1 MLRFGTDGVRGVA
14 NRDLTP
20 ELVLALGRAIVR
32 AFGPDQPL
40 LIGRDTRR
48 SGPMLEAALAAG
60 ICSEGARVESCGVLP
75 TPGVAHLS
83 RALDV
88 PAAMISASHNPFP
101 DNGIKLFAAG
111 GRKLGPELE
120 ARIETE
126 LVTVLGRAVPAD
138 EPMGASVGAVTPVP
152 DAVDRYVEHL
162 VAAIDGRSFN
172 GRRVVLDC
180 ANGAAAESAPRAF
193 ERLGA
198 DVAAVGVQP
207 DGTNINEGCGS
218 THPEALR
225 EAVAE
230 HGAELGFAFDGD
242 ADRCLAIDEAGALVD
257 GDHVLAIMA
266 LDLQRAGR
274 LPGDAVAT
282 TVMANLGLRQLL
294 AEYAITAI
302 ETPIGDRHVLEA
314 MEERGLALGGEQSGH
329 VIFADHAT
337 TGDGTLTA
345 ILLLDAACRAGTRL
359 HDLASVL
366 GKLPQVLRNV
376 PMESPDALEGQAE
389 FWDAVRDAEAELGAD
404 GRILVRP
411 SGTEPVV
418 RIMVEAATEAQAAA
432 LAERLADASLRLGAD
447 R

>member
-20 ELVLALGRAIVR
+20 ELVLALGRATAR
-32 AFGPDQPL
+32 AFGSDRPL
-40 LIGRDTRR
+40 LIARDTRR

-60 ICSEGARVESCGVLP
+60 VCAEGAGVRSCGVLP

-83 RALDV
+83 NLLEV

-111 GRKLGPELE
+111 GRKLSSDVE
-120 ARIETE
+120 ARIESE

-138 EPMGASVGAVTPVP
+138 DPTGEAVGPLTQVAT
-152 DAVDRYVEHL
+152 AVDRYVDHL
-162 VAAIDGRSFN
+162 VDAIGGRSFG

-180 ANGAAAESAPRAF
+180 ANGAAAESAPKAF

-198 DVAAVGVQP
+198 DVVAVGVEP

-218 THPEALR
+218 THPAALQA
-225 EAVAE
+225 AVE
-230 HGAELGFAFDGD
+230 QYGADIGFAFDGD
-242 ADRCLAIDEAGALVD
+242 ADRCLAVDETGAIVD
-257 GDHVLAIMA
+257 GDHVLAVMA
-266 LDLQRAGR
+266 LDRRRAGR
-274 LPGDAVAT
+274 LPGDAVVT

-294 AEYAITAI
+294 AEHGITAI
-302 ETPIGDRHVLEA
+302 ETPVGDRHVLEA
-314 MEERGLALGGEQSGH
+314 MEEWGLALGGEQSGH

-345 ILLLDAACRAGTRL
+345 ILLLDAACRSGERL

-366 GKLPQVLRNV
+366 EKLPQVLRNV
-376 PMESPDALEGQAE
+376 PMESPEALEGRRE
-389 FWDAVRDAEAELGAD
+389 FWEAVRDAEAELGAE
-404 GRILVRP
+404 GRVLVRP
-411 SGTEPVV
+411 SGTEPLV
-418 RIMVEAATEAQAAA
+418 RIMVEAASELQATA
-432 LAERLADASLRLGAD
+432 LAERLVEVTHRLGAGQ
-447 R
+447 